1 MLKKVI
7 AVFLILTLSFSLFA
21 LDMSNAKPYSDD
33 EFPKWQLNLRRAETI
48 FFGGIPLI
56 YPITYLA
63 VDALNGNTD
72 FWNVLG
78 ITCAV
83 TASISIIDYII
94 GVGK

>member
-1 MLKKVI
+1 MHKKAI
-7 AVFLILTLSFSLFA
+7 ALLLILVCSFSLFA
-21 LDMSNAKPYSDD
+21 LDMSNAKPYEES

-72 FWNVLG
+72 FWNVMA
-78 ITCAV
+78 ITCGI
-83 TASISIIDYII
+83 TASISIIDYFI
-94 GVGK
+94 GLGK

>member
-1 MLKKVI
+1 MLKKTI
-7 AVFLILTLSFSLFA
+7 AVLLLLVCSFSLFA
-21 LDMSNAKPYSDD
+21 LDMSNAKPYEES

-72 FWNVLG
+72 FWNVMA
-78 ITCAV
+78 ITCGI
-83 TASISIIDYII
+83 TASISIIDYFI
-94 GVGK
+94 GLGK